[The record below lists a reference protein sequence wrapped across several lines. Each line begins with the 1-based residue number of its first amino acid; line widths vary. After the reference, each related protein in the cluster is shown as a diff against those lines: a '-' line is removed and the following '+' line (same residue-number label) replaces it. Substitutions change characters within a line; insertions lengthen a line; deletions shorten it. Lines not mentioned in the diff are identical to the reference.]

1 MAFKIIFS
9 YIPPSPSLSPFV
21 SLFIALPPPFLV
33 SSAPF
38 SAYLSIGSMFIE
50 KGLEVVTPESGT
62 VEHGFYLFFKKVTYL
77 GQFVKAFAA
86 KPSM

>member
-1 MAFKIIFS
+1 
-9 YIPPSPSLSPFV
+9 
-21 SLFIALPPPFLV
+21 
-33 SSAPF
+33 
-38 SAYLSIGSMFIE
+38 MFIE

-62 VEHGFYLFFKKVTYL
+62 VEYGCYLFFKKVTYL